1 MRNDMTT
8 QPGQPRGR
16 RGTVGHAYSPLNL
29 RLALASIGL
38 VIMVVF
44 AVLLALAGEP
54 VLAIIAAAL
63 AVVAVIDIVVVVR
76 RIRIRHREDPGRR
89 YSLFE

>member
-1 MRNDMTT
+1 MTT

-16 RGTVGHAYSPLNL
+16 RGTVGHPYSALNL
-29 RLALASIGL
+29 RLLLASFGA

-44 AVLLALAGEP
+44 AVLLAFAGQP

-63 AVVAVIDIVVVVR
+63 AAVAVVDIAVVVR
-76 RIRIRHREDPGRR
+76 RIRVRHRQDPNRH

>member
-1 MRNDMTT
+1 MTT
-8 QPGQPRGR
+8 QPGQPSGR
-16 RGTVGHAYSPLNL
+16 RGTVGHAYSALNL
-29 RLALASIGL
+29 RLLLASIGL

-44 AVLLALAGEP
+44 AVLLALAGQP

-63 AVVAVIDIVVVVR
+63 AVVAVIDIAVVLR
-76 RIRIRHREDPGRR
+76 RIRTRHRQDPNHH

>member
-1 MRNDMTT
+1 MTT

-16 RGTVGHAYSPLNL
+16 RGTVGHAYSALNL
-29 RLALASIGL
+29 RLLLAAFGLAFLVAL
-38 VIMVVF
+38 
-44 AVLLALAGEP
+44 AVLLAVADQP

-63 AVVAVIDIVVVVR
+63 AVVAMIDIAVVLR
-76 RIRIRHREDPGRR
+76 RIRIRHRQDPGRH

>member
-1 MRNDMTT
+1 MTT

-16 RGTVGHAYSPLNL
+16 RGTVGHPYSALNL
-29 RLALASIGL
+29 RLLLASFGA

-44 AVLLALAGEP
+44 AVLLALAGQP
-54 VLAIIAAAL
+54 VLAIISAAL
-63 AVVAVIDIVVVVR
+63 AAVAVVDIAVVVR
-76 RIRIRHREDPGRR
+76 RIRARHRQDPNRH